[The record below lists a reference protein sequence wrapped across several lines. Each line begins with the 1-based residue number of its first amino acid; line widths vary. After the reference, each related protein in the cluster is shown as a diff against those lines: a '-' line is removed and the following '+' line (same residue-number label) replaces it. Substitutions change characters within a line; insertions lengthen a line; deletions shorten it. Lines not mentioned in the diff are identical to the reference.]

1 MDTTFLDSIPA
12 NVRLGVHHG
21 RGISLRR
28 PSWDCGWYWGFGY
41 LGNRSCHFHL
51 SGLDVFDSSL
61 SNKNMYDQIKLFFGD
76 SLTIKDDKALWKFC
90 EIVRTI
96 YSLKESA
103 EVFGRGGS
111 HFTSNPDAKSI
122 KNPELVTHINEVLIP
137 MQIRTLYQV
146 LQGSMDSKEFNR

>member
-1 MDTTFLDSIPA
+1 MQTSFLNSIPA
-12 NVRLGVHHG
+12 NVRLGVHYN
-21 RGISLRR
+21 RGIFLRR
-28 PSWDCGWYWGFGY
+28 PSWDCNWYWGFGY
-41 LGNRSCHFHL
+41 LGNNSCHFHL
-51 SGLDVFDSSL
+51 NTLDVLDSGL
-61 SNKNMYDQIKLFFGD
+61 SNKNMFDQLKLFFGD